1 MRLREGAFGR
11 APTFGRVGLYH
22 AAEDGRA
29 TEPPAASRPF
39 GKRSLTR
46 SKRRGRQL
54 ISGHR
59 ARCEHA
65 GGALG
70 EPWPQS
76 AGWSDGG
83 NCHVLPLRRMR
94 RPIPAY

>member
-1 MRLREGAFGR
+1 MHLCAGAFGR

-22 AAEDGRA
+22 AAEDGRV

-46 SKRRGRQL
+46 SKRRRRQL
-54 ISGHR
+54 MPSRGT
-59 ARCEHA
+59 RCELA
-65 GGALG
+65 GGALW
-70 EPWPQS
+70 EPRDLNLP
-76 AGWSDGG
+76 GVRCG
-83 NCHVLPLRRMR
+83 NRHVLPPRRMR